1 MVKGSSD
8 WRGFMC
14 SEEHSGPQ
22 NSNKTAATKGVPE
35 GLPEVTNG
43 FRTMAETIATG
54 EGDCMTE
61 D

>member
-1 MVKGSSD
+1 
-8 WRGFMC
+8 MC